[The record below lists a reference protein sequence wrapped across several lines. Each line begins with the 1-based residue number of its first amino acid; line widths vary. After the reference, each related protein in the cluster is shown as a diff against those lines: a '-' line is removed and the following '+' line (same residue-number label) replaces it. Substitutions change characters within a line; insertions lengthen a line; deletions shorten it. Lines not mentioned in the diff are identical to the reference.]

1 MFVIC
6 EFNSDLQELFRESLE
21 LVWKNAHQVL
31 WHYLKIF
38 KSYGEFILS
47 DGFSVFI
54 QCVFILQRQGQLPNG
69 KPMSDPKTLFTEPK
83 FQTTKIM
90 KQSFIMSWQKHH
102 LIRDMVTTKGL
113 SYMSNTKMAL
123 NCRNISGILQVLIK
137 FQPSNGALSEK
148 YTETQ
153 NQISVS
159 SV

>member
-69 KPMSDPKTLFTEPK
+69 KPMSDPKKLFTEPT

-102 LIRDMVTTKGL
+102 LIRDMVTTKDL
-113 SYMSNTKMAL
+113 SYMSNTKMTL

-159 SV
+159 YV